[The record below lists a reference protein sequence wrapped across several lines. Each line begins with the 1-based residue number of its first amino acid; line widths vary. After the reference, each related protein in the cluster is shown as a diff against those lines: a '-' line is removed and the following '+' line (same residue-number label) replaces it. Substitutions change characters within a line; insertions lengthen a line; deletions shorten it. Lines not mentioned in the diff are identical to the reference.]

1 MNTASGAFGEQYTA
15 AYLQKHGFTVLERNF
30 SVRGGELD
38 MIARN
43 AQYLI
48 FVEVKTRSQGALT
61 APAEAVTAAKRRR
74 IARAALCYLQAR
86 PSDLQPRFDV
96 ACVEITQE
104 KPMRVTS
111 FSYFANAFFPEVG
124 FF

>member
-1 MNTASGAFGEQYTA
+1 MKTTSGMFGEQYTA
-15 AYLQKHGFTVLERNF
+15 DFLQAHGFTVLERNF

-38 MIARN
+38 MIACN
-43 AQYLI
+43 AQYLV
-48 FVEVKTRSQGALT
+48 FVEVKTRVQGALT

-74 IARAALCYLQAR
+74 IARAALFYLQAH

-96 ACVEITQE
+96 ACVEVMRE
-104 KPMRVTS
+104 EPMRVTS
-111 FSYFANAFFPEVG
+111 FTYFENAFFPEVG